1 MSYEVTIG
9 HESGRHLAVNRFDA
23 RPEDMGAEQGRAFG
37 TVAAYLGRIGVPIEG
52 PAVSCYEMGENVFHV
67 SSGFVVGA
75 PVAAG
80 DGVEPLQLP
89 DVDIATTTHV
99 GPYDQLGQAYDAL
112 KEGVAAQGRAVDESA
127 MMWEEY
133 LTGPEV
139 PPEETTT
146 VVHWPLTSVE
156 G

>member
-1 MSYEVTIG
+1 MSYDVTIG
-9 HESGRHLAVNRFDA
+9 HEHGRHLAVSRFDA
-23 RPEDMGAEQGRAFG
+23 RPEEMGAKQGQAFG
-37 TVAAYLGRIGVPIEG
+37 KVAGYLGGIGVPIEG
-52 PAVSCYEMGENVFHV
+52 PAVSCYERGEDTFHV
-67 SSGFVVGA
+67 SSGFVV
-75 PVAAG
+75 AG
-80 DGVEPLQLP
+80 PIEDADGVEPLQLP

-99 GPYDQLGQAYDAL
+99 GPYEQLGQAYDAL
-112 KEGVAAQGRAVDESA
+112 KEGVTAQGRQVDEAA

-146 VVHWPLTSVE
+146 VVHWPLLPVE